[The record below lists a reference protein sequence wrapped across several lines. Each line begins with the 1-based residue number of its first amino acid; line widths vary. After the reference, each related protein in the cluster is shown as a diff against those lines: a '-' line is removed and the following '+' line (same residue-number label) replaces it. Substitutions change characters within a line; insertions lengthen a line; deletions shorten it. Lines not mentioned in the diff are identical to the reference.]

1 MIKNVISFLLLYA
14 FILSCAVNPVTGKSE
29 LSLISEEREIAMG
42 KEYDPQ
48 ISQMYGVYDDQK
60 LRKYVDDLGQKM
72 AKISHRSHLKYE
84 IKVMDSPVI
93 NAFAVPG
100 GYVYITR
107 GILAYLNSEAE
118 LAGVMGH
125 EIGHI
130 TAKHSVNQQSKAQ
143 LAQLGLGLGSVFIEG
158 FGQYAGLAQQAT
170 GLLFL
175 KFGRDDE
182 TQSDKLGV
190 EYSSKVGYD
199 SRHMAN
205 FFNVLN
211 KMHGSSGNSLPSF
224 LSTHPNPADRV
235 VKVGK
240 QTDKWQKKL
249 TGKNF
254 VVNRN
259 NYLNQIN
266 GMVFGPDPRQG
277 FVEGNVFYH
286 PELRFQFPTPAGWKI
301 NNLPSQ
307 VQMISAD
314 EQGVMVF
321 KLEPTDNQKKAAT
334 TFITNIKLTVESQKS
349 VKVYGASAEE
359 VIGTVKT
366 QNGVIKLIAYFIHK
380 GNNVYSF
387 LGYSSAQGFASYLSA
402 FKTTMTGF
410 KTLTDR
416 NKINRKPDRIRIR
429 KVTRKSTL
437 KKALQSFNVKDEDL
451 DQHALLN
458 GARVLSEIIAANTL
472 IKVVEKAK

>member
-1 MIKNVISFLLLYA
+1 MLKSIISFLLLYT
-14 FILSCAVNPVTGKSE
+14 FIISCAVNPVTGKRE

-42 KEYDPQ
+42 REYDPQ
-48 ISQMYGVYDDQK
+48 ISQMYGVYDDKK
-60 LRKYVDDLGQKM
+60 LLKYVDDLGQKV
-72 AKISHRSHLKYE
+72 AKISHRPNLKYE

-130 TAKHSVNQQSKAQ
+130 TAKHSVSQQSKAQ
-143 LAQLGLGLGSVFIEG
+143 LAQIGLGLGSVFIEG
-158 FGQYAGLAQQAT
+158 FDQYAGLAQQAT

-199 SRHMAN
+199 SHHMAN
-205 FFNVLN
+205 FFKVLD
-211 KMHGSSGNSLPSF
+211 KMQSGSGNSLPSF
-224 LSTHPNPADRV
+224 LSTHPNPTDRV
-235 VKVGK
+235 GKVGK
-240 QTDKWQKKL
+240 QTEKWQKKI
-249 TGKNF
+249 TNKKF
-254 VVNRN
+254 VVNRDK
-259 NYLNQIN
+259 YLNQIN
-266 GMVFGPDPRQG
+266 GIVFGPDPRQG
-277 FVEGNVFYH
+277 FVEENVFYH
-286 PELRFQFPTPAGWKI
+286 PGLKFRFPTPAGWKV

-307 VQMISAD
+307 VQMVAAD
-314 EQGVMVF
+314 EQGVMIF
-321 KLEPTDNQKKAAT
+321 KLEPTENHKQAAT
-334 TFITNIKLTVESQKS
+334 TFITNSKLKVESQKS
-349 VKVYGASAEE
+349 VKVHGANAEE
-359 VIGTVKT
+359 IIGTVQT
-366 QNGVIKLIAYFIHK
+366 QNGVLKLMVYFIKK

-387 LGYSSAQGFASYLSA
+387 MGYSSAQGFATYQSA
-402 FKTTMTGF
+402 FKSTMKGF

-416 NKINRKPDRIRIR
+416 SKINRKPDRIRIK

-437 KKALQSFNVKDEDL
+437 KQTLKSFGVADADL
-451 DQHALLN
+451 KQHALLN
-458 GARVLSEIIAANTL
+458 GAMALSDMVDANTRL
-472 IKVVEKAK
+472 KVVEKGK

>member
-1 MIKNVISFLLLYA
+1 MLKRIISLLLLCT
-14 FILSCAVNPVTGKSE
+14 FIMSCAINPVTGKRE
-29 LSLISEEREIAMG
+29 FSLISEEREIAMG
-42 KEYDPQ
+42 REYDPQ
-48 ISQMYGVYDDQK
+48 ISQMYGVYDDKK
-60 LRKYVDDLGQKM
+60 LLKYVDDMGQKM
-72 AKISHRSHLKYE
+72 VKISHRPHLKYE

-107 GILAYLNSEAE
+107 GILAYLNSGAE

-130 TAKHSVNQQSKAQ
+130 TAKHSVSQQSKAR
-143 LAQLGLGLGSVFIEG
+143 LAQIGLGLGSVLVEG

-199 SRHMAN
+199 SHHMAN
-205 FFNVLN
+205 FFKVLDN
-211 KMHGSSGNSLPSF
+211 MRGDSGNSLPSF
-224 LSTHPNPADRV
+224 LSTHPNPVDRI
-235 VKVGK
+235 KKIGK

-249 TGKNF
+249 AGQKF

-259 NYLNQIN
+259 KYLNQIN
-266 GMVFGPDPRQG
+266 GIVFGPDPRQG
-277 FVEGNVFYH
+277 FVEKNIFYH
-286 PELRFQFPTPAGWKI
+286 PQLKFQFPTPSDWKI

-307 VQMISAD
+307 VQMVSAD

-321 KLEPTDNQKKAAT
+321 KLEPMDNHKQAAT
-334 TFITNIKLTVESQKS
+334 KFITNSKLKVVSQKS
-349 VKVYGASAEE
+349 VKIHGSNAEE
-359 VIGTVKT
+359 VIGTVQTK
-366 QNGVIKLIAYFIHK
+366 NGVLKLMAYFIKK
-380 GNNVYSF
+380 GKNVYSF
-387 LGYSSAQGFASYLSA
+387 LGYSGSQGFATYQTV
-402 FKTTMTGF
+402 FKSTMTGF

-416 NKINRKPDRIRIR
+416 SIINRKPDRIRIK
-429 KVTRKSTL
+429 KVVHKSNLREAL
-437 KKALQSFNVKDEDL
+437 KSFGIKDDDL
-451 DQHALLN
+451 EEHALLN
-458 GARVLSEIIAANTL
+458 GAMALSDEVAVNML
-472 IKVVEKAK
+472 LKVIEKGK

>member
-1 MIKNVISFLLLYA
+1 MTKRTVSFLLL
-14 FILSCAVNPVTGKSE
+14 FTFLISCAINPVTGKRE

-48 ISQMYGVYDDQK
+48 ISQMYGVYDDK
-60 LRKYVDDLGQKM
+60 ELLKYVDDLGQKM

-100 GYVYITR
+100 GYVYFTR

-130 TAKHSVNQQSKAQ
+130 TAKHSVSQQSKAQ

-158 FGQYAGLAQQAT
+158 FDQYAGLAQQAT

-190 EYSSKVGYD
+190 EYSSKIGYD
-199 SRHMAN
+199 SHHMAN
-205 FFNVLN
+205 FFTVLD
-211 KMHGSSGNSLPSF
+211 KMHSSSASSLPSF

-240 QTDKWQKKL
+240 QTEKWQKKL
-249 TGKNF
+249 TGKKF
-254 VVNRN
+254 VENRN
-259 NYLNQIN
+259 NYLNKLN
-266 GMVFGPDPRQG
+266 GLVFGPDPRQG
-277 FVEGNVFYH
+277 FVEKNVFYH
-286 PELRFQFPTPAGWKI
+286 PDLKFQFPPPAGWKV

-307 VQMISAD
+307 VQMVAAD
-314 EQGVMVF
+314 EHGVMIF
-321 KLEPTDNQKKAAT
+321 KMEPTDNHKQAAT
-334 TFITNIKLTVESQKS
+334 TFITNVKLTVESQKS
-349 VKVYGASAEE
+349 VKINGANAEE
-359 VIGTVKT
+359 VIGTI
-366 QNGVIKLIAYFIHK
+366 QSQSGILKLMIYFIKK
-380 GNNVYSF
+380 GKNVYSF
-387 LGYSSAQGFASYLSA
+387 LGYSAAEGFSTYQPA
-402 FKTTMTGF
+402 FKTTITGF
-410 KTLTDR
+410 RTLTDQS
-416 NKINRKPDRIRIR
+416 KINRRPDRIRIK
-429 KVTRKSTL
+429 KVAKKSNLREAL
-437 KKALQSFNVKDEDL
+437 KKLGVKEADL

-458 GARVLSEIIAANTL
+458 GAMALSDEVAVNMLLKI
-472 IKVVEKAK
+472 VEKGK